1 MNENLEKTIN
11 HQIANLAALQKK
23 QAFRIIAKNHLDIT
37 PEQWVILYYLWEKD
51 GQILGELVSNTKKD
65 FANVT
70 RIVDKLIS
78 SCYVE
83 KRKDNKDNRKSKIF
97 LLPKGYAIKQAV
109 IRCWK
114 ESSDISLKDISEEE
128 QQLFQN
134 ILCRIENNVR
144 SAMEL

>member
-109 IRCWK
+109 IR
-114 ESSDISLKDISEEE
+114 
-128 QQLFQN
+128 
-134 ILCRIENNVR
+134 
-144 SAMEL
+144 